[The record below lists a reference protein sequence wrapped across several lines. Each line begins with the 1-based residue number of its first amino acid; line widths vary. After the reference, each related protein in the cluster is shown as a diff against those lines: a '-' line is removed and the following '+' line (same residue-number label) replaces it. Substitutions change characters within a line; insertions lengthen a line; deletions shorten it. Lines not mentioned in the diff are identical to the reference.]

1 MVAVADSMDCPALFG
16 TDLGGPLTRALME
29 HVIAK
34 TTQRAEKPI
43 EASPSS
49 AQPSV
54 SVDDGQNEVHLLEA
68 SVLYQLVRRVELRK
82 MSQLLL
88 NRSAVPENC

>member
-1 MVAVADSMDCPALFG
+1 MVAVADSMDCPALLG

-49 AQPSV
+49 AV
-54 SVDDGQNEVHLLEA
+54 SVDDGCLKLHLLEA
-68 SVLYQLVRRVELRK
+68 SVLYQLVRRVELSK

-88 NRSAVPENC
+88 NRSSVPGNC